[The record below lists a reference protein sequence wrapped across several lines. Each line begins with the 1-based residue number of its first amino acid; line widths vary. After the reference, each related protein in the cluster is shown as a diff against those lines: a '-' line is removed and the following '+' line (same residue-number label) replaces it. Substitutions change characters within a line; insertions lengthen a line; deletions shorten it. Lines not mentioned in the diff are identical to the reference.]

1 MVVQNLRPSQRVRVT
16 QSIRAR
22 DVVWSAPVEGR
33 VISCDP
39 QPTGSW
45 FAHGKDDRLWLERLR
60 IEKADGEIVDL
71 ILDQA
76 SEIVPLPDTPQAVG
90 A

>member
-1 MVVQNLRPSQRVRVT
+1 MPASLLRPSQRVRMT
-16 QSIRAR
+16 QKIRAR

-33 VISCDP
+33 VISCES

-71 ILDQA
+71 ILDEA
-76 SEIVPLPDTPQAVG
+76 CEVVVLADKTPQT
-90 A
+90 